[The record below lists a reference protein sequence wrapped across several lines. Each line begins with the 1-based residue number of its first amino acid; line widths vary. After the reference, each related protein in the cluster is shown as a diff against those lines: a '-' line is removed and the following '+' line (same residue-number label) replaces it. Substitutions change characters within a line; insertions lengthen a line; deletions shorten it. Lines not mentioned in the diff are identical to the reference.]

1 MKDMNNWKIVFN
13 SSIPFEINFVKN
25 YLASEGIETLL
36 QNELT
41 SQIFG
46 NLAVNAKLLV
56 KEEDLEQATKIL
68 IEKGYIKN

>member
-1 MKDMNNWKIVFN
+1 MNNWKIVFN
-13 SSIPFEINFVKN
+13 SSIPFEINFVNN

>member
-1 MKDMNNWKIVFN
+1 MNNWKIVFN

>member
-1 MKDMNNWKIVFN
+1 MNNWKIIFN

>member
-1 MKDMNNWKIVFN
+1 MNNWKIVFN

-56 KEEDLEQATKIL
+56 KEEELEQATKIL

>member
-1 MKDMNNWKIVFN
+1 MNNWKIVFN

-46 NLAVNAKLLV
+46 NLAVNAKLLA